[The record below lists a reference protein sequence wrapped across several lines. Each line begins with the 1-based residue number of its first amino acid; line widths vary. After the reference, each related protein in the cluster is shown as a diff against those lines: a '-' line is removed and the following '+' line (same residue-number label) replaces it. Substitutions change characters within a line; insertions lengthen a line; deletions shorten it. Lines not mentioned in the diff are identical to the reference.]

1 MKIKKTFLFGF
12 FLLFI
17 IICSFLLITSNV
29 RELFID
35 RKRPSSI
42 NNIYICVFEDE
53 KIQFM
58 YKPIVDSIRQLLKET
73 HSPIIYKTNI
83 DILNEISKN
92 DVFIYVGHR
101 FQNFEDL
108 KKRNIYTIWY
118 NTEPDTNV
126 ENADEIWTYSKYLF
140 EKYNKKNSKQI
151 IKFVPVICENTTA
164 FVRYKDNIKRKL
176 VFMGKFDYRK
186 EKYDILMQYPEIKDS
201 LIETYDLWNDSDYNN
216 FIENNSPKIF
226 INLTKSG
233 TNALPSVRINK
244 LLSHKG
250 LIISEHT
257 NEIDERLYEGIVY
270 FSDIRDFSN
279 VYSNLLKKTNDEL
292 QMESEK
298 RYDKFKQLF
307 DQKNAINLITA
318 K

>member
-1 MKIKKTFLFGF
+1 MKIKKTFIFGF
-12 FLLFI
+12 ILLFV
-17 IICSFLLITSNV
+17 IICSFLLIASNV
-29 RELFID
+29 RESFID
-35 RKRPSSI
+35 RKHPSSI

-58 YKPIVDSIRQLLKET
+58 YKPIVDSIRQLLKEIYP
-73 HSPIIYKTNI
+73 HIIYKTNI
-83 DILNEISKN
+83 DILNEISEN

-108 KKRNIYTIWY
+108 KKRNIHTIWY

-140 EKYNKKNSKQI
+140 EQYNKKDSKQI
-151 IKFVPVICENTTA
+151 IKFVPIICEDMTT

-201 LIETYDLWNDSDYNN
+201 LIEIYDLWNDSDYNN

-244 LLSHKG
+244 LLSHKC
-250 LIISEHT
+250 LIISERT
-257 NEIDERLYEGIVY
+257 NEIDDRLYEGIIY
-270 FSDIRDFSN
+270 FSDIHNFSN
-279 VYSNLLKKTNDEL
+279 IYSNLLKKTNDEL
-292 QMESEK
+292 RMESEK
-298 RYDKFKQLF
+298 RYNKFKHLF
-307 DQKNAINLITA
+307 NKKNVTDLISA